1 MNGIISYLKTY
12 WRCGLSRIHSLTN
25 FIFKPNISTF
35 PGKESCF
42 LLAFSLHF
50 NTLNSLL
57 LTYYSEV
64 VLYGNPIL
72 LLTLWKFLELYF
84 FLHSGGT
91 HNEEMIDH

>member
-25 FIFKPNISTF
+25 LMFKPNISTF
-35 PGKESCF
+35 SGKESNF

-50 NTLNSLL
+50 KILDTLL

-64 VLYGNPIL
+64 VVYGKPI
-72 LLTLWKFLELYF
+72 LLTLWTFLELYF
-84 FLHSGGT
+84 FLNSSRT
-91 HNEEMIDH
+91 RSEETIDH

>member
-1 MNGIISYLKTY
+1 MNRIISYLKTY

-25 FIFKPNISTF
+25 LMFKPNVSTF

-50 NTLNSLL
+50 KTLDSLL

-64 VLYGNPIL
+64 VVYGTPI
-72 LLTLWKFLELYF
+72 LLTLWKFLDLYF
-84 FLHSGGT
+84 FLNSGRT
-91 HNEEMIDH
+91 LSEETIDR